1 MASSD
6 NVSNDTGV
14 VFKKSNGIYF
24 IHPANQPGRTVSCEL
39 SPGLRSGR
47 ISSKRDQAARRDGDL
62 DPLAVGDEVEF
73 TATRGNSGLI
83 VAVAPRRSQLS
94 RRSTASHRGA
104 YSGEQVIAANLDQ
117 VIPVFAAVSPSPHWN
132 LLDRYLAAAGSQ
144 DLPARICITKLD
156 LARDADGA
164 LDREIQSVAA
174 DYRRIGYPVHLV
186 SAFTG
191 EGMDELRE
199 TLCGRFSVL
208 VGKSGVGKT
217 SLLNVLLPGLGLR
230 VKDVSRATGKGKHA
244 TTVPECF
251 ELDGGGAILDT
262 PGVREFG
269 LWDVPPDELAE
280 LFPEI
285 RPWIGRCRFGLD
297 CRHDEEPGCAVRRAV
312 MAGEISPRRYHS
324 FLRLREEGGRS

>member
-14 VFKKSNGIYF
+14 VFKKSNGFYF
-24 IHPANQPGRTVSCEL
+24 IHPAGKPGQTVSCEL
-39 SPGLRSGR
+39 SPGLRSVR
-47 ISSKRDQAARRDGDL
+47 SSKRAGPGQWAGEVDSIAI
-62 DPLAVGDEVEF
+62 GDEVEF
-73 TATRGNSGLI
+73 AVSDSGSGLI
-83 VAVAPRRSQLS
+83 VAVTPRLSQLS

-104 YSGEQVIAANLDQ
+104 YAGEQVIAANLDQ
-117 VIPVFAAVSPSPHWN
+117 VIPVFAAANPAPHWN

-156 LARDADGA
+156 LARDANGA
-164 LDREIQSVAA
+164 LDREIDCVAS
-174 DYRRIGYPVHLV
+174 DYRRIGYPVHFV
-186 SAFTG
+186 SALTG
-191 EGMDELRE
+191 EGLDELRE
-199 TLCGRFSVL
+199 ALRGRFSVL

-217 SLLNVLLPGLGLR
+217 SLLNALRPELGLR
-230 VKDVSRATGKGKHA
+230 VKDVSRATGKGRHA
-244 TTVPECF
+244 TTVPERF
-251 ELDGGGAILDT
+251 ELVGGGAILDT

-285 RPWIGRCRFGLD
+285 RTWIGRCRFGLD

-324 FLRLREEGGRS
+324 YLRLREEGGRS

>member
-1 MASSD
+1 MSSSS

-14 VFKKSNGIYF
+14 VYKKSNGFYF
-24 IHPANQPGRTVSCEL
+24 IHPAGQPGQIVSCEL
-39 SPGLRSGR
+39 SPGLRSVR
-47 ISSKRDQAARRDGDL
+47 SSKRAGPGPWAGDL
-62 DPLAVGDEVEF
+62 DSIAVGDEVEF
-73 TATRGNSGLI
+73 GVTRENTGLI

-104 YSGEQVIAANLDQ
+104 YAGEQVIAANLDQ
-117 VIPVFAAVSPSPHWN
+117 VIPVFAAADPAPHWN

-144 DLPARICITKLD
+144 DLPAIVCITKLD
-156 LARDADGA
+156 LARDAGDG

-174 DYRRIGYPVHLV
+174 DYRRIGYPVHQV
-186 SAFTG
+186 SACTG

-199 TLCGRFSVL
+199 AMRGRFSVL

-217 SLLNVLLPGLGLR
+217 SLLNALLPGLGLR
-230 VKDVSRATGKGKHA
+230 VKDVSRATGKGRHA
-244 TTVPECF
+244 TTVPERF
-251 ELDGGGAILDT
+251 ELDGGGAVLDT

-269 LWDVPPDELAE
+269 LWEIPPDELAE

-312 MAGEISPRRYHS
+312 MSGEISPRRYHS
-324 FLRLREEGGRS
+324 YLRLREEGGRS